1 MYDVE
6 VHVLKN
12 CEGAE
17 YTYYFNTFH
26 GCERFCFK
34 YDYICQYVYPTLN
47 ETAQFN
53 IPTTISTTI
62 PTTIPSTFP

>member
-12 CEGAE
+12 CEGSE

-47 ETAQFN
+47 ETAQF
-53 IPTTISTTI
+53 
-62 PTTIPSTFP
+62 